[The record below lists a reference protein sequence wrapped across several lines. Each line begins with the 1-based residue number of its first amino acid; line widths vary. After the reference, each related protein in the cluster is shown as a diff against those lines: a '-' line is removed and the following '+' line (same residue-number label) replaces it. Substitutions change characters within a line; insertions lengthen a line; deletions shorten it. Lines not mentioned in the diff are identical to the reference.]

1 MDANKMQK
9 VKGNKPYKVII
20 LMYCQANEFIY
31 SFCREFGQVLWRK
44 YTNGNLEKDSLVLIN
59 ES

>member
-9 VKGNKPYKVII
+9 VKGKKTYKVII

-31 SFCREFGQVLWRK
+31 SFCRELWPSPLAQIYK
-44 YTNGNLEKDSLVLIN
+44 W